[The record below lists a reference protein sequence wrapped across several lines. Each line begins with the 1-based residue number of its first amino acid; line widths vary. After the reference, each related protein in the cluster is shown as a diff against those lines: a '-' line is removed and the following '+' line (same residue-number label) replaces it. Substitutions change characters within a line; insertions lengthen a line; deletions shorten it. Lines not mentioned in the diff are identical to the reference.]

1 MFSKR
6 FVDRGP
12 VKTYNTYI
20 YIYTYIHISK
30 ERLEWLGKC
39 VQTVEDLLFFKPSP
53 VGNARNVDMKWFLH
67 RMAEKADVEQN
78 AQTVGKWQFSITA
91 VRIVVLPL
99 KWGNEKSHQLWNTF
113 QGWWDF
119 ILYPSGIS
127 DYLLTGAALICTIG
141 ITTGNEESLWKGRM
155 KLHVAEIKN
164 KPNEMSLQ
172 ICKNRR
178 LFRRCLICFPDECT
192 GGSSLFYNRFLLS
205 ISLVAVEYRGIQVVC
220 WNI

>member
-67 RMAEKADVEQN
+67 RMAGKADVEQN

-99 KWGNEKSHQLWNTF
+99 K
-113 QGWWDF
+113 WDF